1 MATEHLAVPSLI
13 ARFNE
18 LYGTRLQDLGKPVL
32 TEALFK
38 EHFHGLAREGL
49 CKALTAFYQYDIAFD
64 LLYEN
69 REWRMLSLLQKNG
82 VEMAA
87 GVLETLQAFAQA
99 DFGLA
104 LVTNNPLQRALSAMR
119 YATNGKGKELAACFG
134 TDMFEAQN
142 LQKPSPDVY
151 LRAIDLLAADRGSS
165 LCVEDSVT
173 GVKAAVAAGL
183 KCFGFTGF
191 SHDKHA
197 LSHRLRE
204 NGAVACFDDWRHFGP
219 AYIETDYVQRQMWTR
234 EEPASGVDLESLRKA
249 CGDSL
254 PAGYYELLRLSDGG
268 FGKLSMEPFWCDLF
282 KIQEALEIEEDGQKA
297 LYPVLKQH
305 ARLNDLFVIGSSGD
319 GELIAIKKT
328 VGSIWRIAIDKRG
341 GREPGAAVEIAQ
353 SFDDLMQQI
362 FLSRQV

>member
-18 LYGTRLQDLGKPVL
+18 LYGAELQGLGKPAL
-32 TEALFK
+32 SEALFK

-49 CKALTAFYQYDIAFD
+49 CKALSAFYEHDIVLD
-64 LLYEN
+64 VLYEN
-69 REWRMLSLLQKNG
+69 REWRMVSLLQETG

-87 GVLETLQAFAQA
+87 GVLDTLQAFGRA

-119 YATNGKGKELAACFG
+119 YATNGRGKDLAACFG

-142 LQKPSPDVY
+142 LQKPAPDVY
-151 LRAIDLLAADRGSS
+151 LRAVDLVGADKGAS

-183 KCFGFTGF
+183 KCYGFTGF
-191 SHDKHA
+191 SKDKLA

-204 NGAVACFDDWRHFGP
+204 HGAVACFDDWSRFGP
-219 AYIETDYVQRQMWTR
+219 AFAETDYVERAVWTS
-234 EEPASGVDLESLRKA
+234 EEPASGADLESLRKA
-249 CGDSL
+249 CGGTL

-268 FGKLSMEPFWCDLF
+268 FGKLAFEPFWCDLF
-282 KIQEALEIEEDGQKA
+282 KIQEALEIEGDSQKA
-297 LYPVLKQH
+297 LYPVLEQSPGFF
-305 ARLNDLFVIGSSGD
+305 AIGSSGD
-319 GELIAIKKT
+319 GELIAIKKDA
-328 VGSIWRIAIDKRG
+328 GSLWRIAIDKRG
-341 GREPGAAVEIAQ
+341 GRQPGAAVEIAG
-353 SFDDLMQQI
+353 SFDDFMQQI
-362 FLSRQV
+362 FFKRSVS